1 MAERKVLIS
10 FNRPPYG
17 SIYYTEGLRA
27 AVGTTAGIDE
37 HRVDMIFLGD
47 GIYFCLKNVDRTDTV
62 KYITTLS
69 QAGSKLYV
77 EEESLN
83 ARNISKDKLADDV
96 EVIPRKRVLELYKEA
111 DFNIDF

>member
-1 MAERKVLIS
+1 MAEKKVIIS
-10 FNRPPYG
+10 FNHPPYG

-27 AVGTTAGIDE
+27 AVGTTSGIDE
-37 HRVDMIFLGD
+37 HRVDMVSLGD
-47 GIYFCLKNVDRTDTV
+47 GIYFCLQDVDRTDTV

-69 QAGSKLYV
+69 QGGSKLYA

-96 EVIPRKRVLELYKEA
+96 EVIPRKKILELYKEA